1 MKIDNHLLD
10 SVEESMDQYHQR
22 FERFFSRSEPREQ
35 SRKYLQ
41 ALISSPDRRNGWEL
55 AESAGDAVPDPT
67 QRLMYRSHWDV
78 DGVLDEHMRFAS
90 ENIGD
95 PDGTF
100 VADETGFLKSGKSSA
115 GVQRQYTG
123 TAGKITNCQIGTFL
137 GYTSHHG
144 SMLLDRRLYMP
155 KSWLEDPERCKRAK
169 VPENLSFLTKPAQ
182 ALEMLH
188 HAIVDLHI
196 PGRWVTG
203 DEVYGN
209 DPKFRRGVAKL
220 GLIFV
225 VAVSSTSTVK
235 KLVKSP
241 TQGRPEL
248 SFWPAKE
255 AMSVDRIARNL
266 PATSWALLTTK
277 AGETGPIQYW
287 WAAVRVMISKKDEG
301 WLLVRRSV
309 KDRDDLAF
317 YFSNAG
323 PETTLL
329 TLATVAL
336 RRAAIEQCFAEAKTE
351 AGLDEYEVRLWT
363 AWYCHITLAMMAH
376 AFLVAT
382 KKTLADAIMRIRSA
396 RQGCRTTNSPFPNR
410 HHKQALFHGL
420 DQIQGS
426 QTPHGNGKPLS
437 GQVLSGEAK

>member
-10 SVEESMDQYHQR
+10 SVEEAMDQYHRR
-22 FERFFSRSEPREQ
+22 FERYFPRSEPREQ

-41 ALISSPDRRNGWEL
+41 ALISPPNRRNGWEL
-55 AESAGDAVPDPT
+55 AESSGDAVPDPT

-78 DGVLDEHMRFAS
+78 DGVLDEHIRFAV

-123 TAGKITNCQIGTFL
+123 TAGMITNCQIGTFL
-137 GYTSHHG
+137 GYASDHG

-155 KSWLEDPERCKRAK
+155 KSWLEDPNRCKRAK
-169 VPENLSFLTKPAQ
+169 FPKNLPFLTKPAQ

-188 HAIVDLHI
+188 HAVVDLRV

-209 DPKFRRGVAKL
+209 DPKFRKGVAKL

-225 VAVSSTSTVK
+225 VAVSSTTTVK
-235 KLVKSP
+235 KVMAPSV
-241 TQGRPEL
+241 QGRPVL
-248 SFWPAKE
+248 SFWPAEEKMAVE
-255 AMSVDRIARNL
+255 KIARNL
-266 PATSWALLTTK
+266 PAASWASLSTK
-277 AGETGPIQYW
+277 AGESGPIRYW
-287 WAAVRVMISKKDEG
+287 WTAVRVMISKKDEG
-301 WLLVRRSV
+301 WLLVRRSL

-323 PETTLL
+323 PETPLI

-336 RRAAIEQCFAEAKTE
+336 RRCAIEQCFAEAKTE

-382 KKTLADAIMRIRSA
+382 KKTLGDAILRLRAARKGCRSA
-396 RQGCRTTNSPFPNR
+396 NSLFPKR
-410 HHKQALFHGL
+410 HPKQTVFHGL
-420 DQIQGS
+420 DQFQGS
-426 QTPHGNGKPLS
+426 ETAHGDGKPVS
-437 GQVLSGEAK
+437 GQVLSSEAK